1 MELTETKP
9 AGRLGRLQAFR
20 EQHAKAEIA
29 TFFAAGM
36 LFDIF
41 TLGRID
47 DAFNLIQQGVYLVLL
62 VWLMILE
69 ERERARIWTPARWLA
84 KAWRFSEDGIHFLLG
99 SLLSSFTLLYLKS
112 SSGLSAFLFMAMLG
126 GLLVANE
133 LPHFRSQGPVVRWAL
148 LSLCLTSYLAL
159 LLPVLIGFLSK
170 WLFVLAVIVSCA
182 AFAWLMRRLA
192 RKKGNGTVAPATG
205 AGPAS
210 LEAGIEQTSP
220 AIAIDGAALRR
231 VASAGFGIQAILVGA
246 YFLGAIPPVPLSLQ
260 YIGIYHE
267 VVPPS
272 AQAPGA
278 TTYELK
284 HERPWWKPWQHGDQ
298 TFLARPGDV
307 VYCFARVFAPT
318 GFRDAIYVRWLVKGQ
333 GGWQDAGRARL
344 DISGGRDQGFR
355 AIATKK
361 NYQPGRWRVEVET
374 DDGRDL
380 GVIQFDLISDD
391 TSDVREYKT
400 DRL

>member
-1 MELTETKP
+1 MDLTESKP
-9 AGRLGRLQAFR
+9 AGRLERLQAFR
-20 EQHAKAEIA
+20 GQHAKAEIA

-36 LFDIF
+36 LFDIV

-47 DAFNLIQQGVYLVLL
+47 DTFTLVQQGVYLALL

-69 ERERARIWTPARWLA
+69 ERERAHIWAPPRWFA
-84 KAWRFSEDGIHFLLG
+84 KIWRFSEDGIHFLLG

-112 SSGLSAFLFMAMLG
+112 SSGLSAFLFMALLG

-133 LPHFRSQGPVVRWAL
+133 LPRFRSHGPVVRWAL
-148 LSLCLTSYLAL
+148 LSLCMTSYLAL

-182 AFAWLMRRLA
+182 AFGWLMRRLA
-192 RKKGNGTVAPATG
+192 KKKGNGGSALAGTG
-205 AGPAS
+205 NSAS
-210 LEAGIEQTSP
+210 VDSGVEQTSP
-220 AIAIDGAALRR
+220 AIAIDGAALSR

-272 AQAPGA
+272 AQTAGT

-284 HERPWWKPWQHGDQ
+284 HQRPWWKPWQHGDQ
-298 TFLARPGDV
+298 TFRARSGDV

-318 GFRDAIYVRWLVKGQ
+318 GFRDAIYVRWLFEGQ
-333 GGWQDAGRARL
+333 SGWQDAGRARL

-380 GVIQFDLISDD
+380 GVIHFDLISDA
-391 TSDVREYKT
+391 SADVREYKT

>member
-1 MELTETKP
+1 MDVTESKP
-9 AGRLGRLQAFR
+9 AGRLERLQAFR
-20 EQHAKAEIA
+20 GQHVKAEIA

-36 LFDIF
+36 LFDIV
-41 TLGRID
+41 TLGRVD
-47 DAFNLIQQGVYLVLL
+47 DTFTLVQQGVYLALL

-69 ERERARIWTPARWLA
+69 ERERAKVWAPPRLLA
-84 KAWRFSEDGIHFLLG
+84 KAWRFSEDAIHFLLG

-112 SSGLSAFLFMAMLG
+112 SSGLSAFLFMSLLG

-133 LPHFRSQGPVVRWAL
+133 LPRFRERGPVVRWAL

-170 WLFVLAVIVSCA
+170 WLFVLAVVLSCA
-182 AFAWLMRRLA
+182 AFAWLVRRLSK
-192 RKKGNGTVAPATG
+192 RKSAAADGQGMESDSS
-205 AGPAS
+205 S
-210 LEAGIEQTSP
+210 LS
-220 AIAIDGAALRR
+220 R
-231 VASAGFGIQAILVGA
+231 VASAGFGIQAVLVGA

-272 AQAPGA
+272 AQQAGT

-284 HERPWWKPWQHGDQ
+284 HQRPWWKPWQHGDQ
-298 TFLARPGDV
+298 DFKARPGDV
-307 VYCFARVFAPT
+307 IYCFARVFAPT

-333 GGWQDAGRARL
+333 GGWQDQGRARL
-344 DISGGRDQGFR
+344 DINGGRDKGFR
-355 AIATKK
+355 VIATKK
-361 NYQPGRWRVEVET
+361 SYQPGRWRVEVET

-380 GVIQFDLISDD
+380 GVIHFDLISDAS
-391 TSDVREYKT
+391 SDVREYKT

>member
-1 MELTETKP
+1 MELTESKP
-9 AGRLGRLQAFR
+9 AGRLGRLQAYR

-36 LFDIF
+36 LFDIV

-47 DAFNLIQQGVYLVLL
+47 DAFSLIQQGVYLALL
-62 VWLMILE
+62 VGLMILE
-69 ERERARIWTPARWLA
+69 ERERAKIWAPPRFIA
-84 KAWRFSEDGIHFLLG
+84 KAWRFSEDAIHFLLG

-112 SSGLSAFLFMAMLG
+112 SSGLSAFVFMALLG

-133 LPHFRSQGPVVRWAL
+133 LPRFRSRGPVVRWAL

-170 WLFVLAVIVSCA
+170 WLFVLAVVVSCA

-192 RKKGNGTVAPATG
+192 KKKGNGGAAPAGSGG
-205 AGPAS
+205 AAS
-210 LEAGIEQTSP
+210 LQGGVEQTSP
-220 AIAIDGAALRR
+220 ALAIDGAALGR
-231 VASAGFGIQAILVGA
+231 VASAGFGIQAVLVGA

-272 AQAPGA
+272 AQAPGT

-298 TFLARPGDV
+298 DFKARSGDV

-318 GFRDAIYVRWLVKGQ
+318 GFKDAIYVRWLVKGQ
-333 GGWQDAGRARL
+333 GGWQDQGRAQL
-344 DISGGRDQGFR
+344 NISGGRDQGFR

-374 DDGRDL
+374 ADGRDL
-380 GVIQFDLISDD
+380 GVIHFDLISDA
-391 TSDVREYKT
+391 SADVREYKT

>member
-1 MELTETKP
+1 MDVTKSKP
-9 AGRLGRLQAFR
+9 DGRWARLQAYR

-47 DAFNLIQQGVYLVLL
+47 DAFNLIQQGLYLGLL
-62 VWLMILE
+62 GWLMILE
-69 ERERARIWTPARWLA
+69 ERESAKVWVPPRFIA
-84 KAWRFSEDGIHFLLG
+84 KAWRFSEDAIHFLLG

-112 SSGLSAFLFMAMLG
+112 SSGLSAFLFMALLG

-133 LPHFRSQGPVVRWAL
+133 LPRFRSAGPVVRWAL

-170 WLFVLAVIVSCA
+170 WLFVLAVVVSCA

-192 RKKGNGTVAPATG
+192 RKKGNGGTSAVAAGEDHTAPAM
-205 AGPAS
+205 
-210 LEAGIEQTSP
+210 
-220 AIAIDGAALRR
+220 AIDAAALSR

-272 AQAPGA
+272 AQQAGT

-284 HERPWWKPWQHGDQ
+284 HQRPWWKPWQHGDQ
-298 TFLARPGDV
+298 DFKARPGDV

-318 GFRDAIYVRWLVKGQ
+318 GFKDAVYVRWLFKGQ

-344 DISGGRDQGFR
+344 DISGGRDNGFR

-380 GVIQFDLISDD
+380 GVINFDLISDAS
-391 TSDVREYKT
+391 SDVREYKT

>member
-1 MELTETKP
+1 MELTESKP
-9 AGRLGRLQAFR
+9 VGRLERLQAFR
-20 EQHAKAEIA
+20 GQHVKAEIA
-29 TFFAAGM
+29 SFFAAGM
-36 LFDIF
+36 LFDIV
-41 TLGRID
+41 TLGRVD
-47 DAFNLIQQGVYLVLL
+47 DTFTLVQQGVYLVLL

-69 ERERARIWTPARWLA
+69 ERERTRVWAPPRFLA
-84 KAWRFSEDGIHFLLG
+84 KAWRFSEDAIHFLLG

-112 SSGLSAFLFMAMLG
+112 SSGLSAFLFMSLLG

-133 LPHFRSQGPVVRWAL
+133 LPRFRERGPVVRWAL

-170 WLFVLAVIVSCA
+170 WLFVLAVVLSCA
-182 AFAWLMRRLA
+182 AFAWLVRRLSK
-192 RKKGNGTVAPATG
+192 RKSGDADGRG
-205 AGPAS
+205 MESDSSS
-210 LEAGIEQTSP
+210 LS
-220 AIAIDGAALRR
+220 R
-231 VASAGFGIQAILVGA
+231 VASAGFGIQAVLVGA

-267 VVPPS
+267 VLAPA
-272 AQAPGA
+272 AQPAGA
-278 TTYELK
+278 TTYELR
-284 HERPWWKPWQHGDQ
+284 HQRPWWKPWQHGDQ
-298 TFLARPGDV
+298 DFKARPGDV
-307 VYCFARVFAPT
+307 IYCFARVFAPT

-333 GGWQDAGRARL
+333 GGWQDQGRARL
-344 DISGGRDQGFR
+344 DINGGRDQGFR

-380 GVIQFDLISDD
+380 GVIHFDLISDA
-391 TSDVREYKT
+391 SSEVREYKT